1 MTLSLDKSSWRRV
14 ALGDIAASSKEK
26 VDPGSGVVDRYVA
39 GEHMD
44 TDDLKIHRWGQVG
57 DGYLGPAFHRRF
69 HPGQV
74 LYGSRRAYLR
84 KVAVADFSGITA
96 NTTFVVEARGSG
108 QLLQSFLPF
117 VMKSDAF
124 HAFAV
129 RESKG
134 SVNPY
139 LNWSDIARYDF
150 DLPPLREQR
159 RLAELL
165 WSVER
170 DRRAANRVVSTV
182 GRVVEEVTDAL
193 LADPVFPERRISEV
207 LETCQYG
214 LSVRAAEN
222 GTYPML
228 RMTNLDAGYVV
239 GRDLKYCELGGAE
252 LAAYRVAKGDV
263 LFNRTNSFE
272 HVGRSGLFELD
283 GDFVFAS
290 YLVRLRP
297 DPSVLDSRF
306 LNYFINS
313 RLGQKRIRMHISKGV
328 QQANISAS
336 KLKLVNLPLPSLAEQ
351 RKIVDRIETLS
362 DQRDAAVKHVS
373 AAGALYATLSRAIFG
388 DEK

>member
-1 MTLSLDKSSWRRV
+1 MTLSLDKSSWGRV
-14 ALGDIAASSKEK
+14 ALGDVAAPSREK

-96 NTTFVVEARGSG
+96 NTTFVVETRDSG

-150 DLPPLREQR
+150 ELPPLDEQG

-170 DRRAANRVVSTV
+170 DRRAATRVVSTV
-182 GRVVEEVTDAL
+182 GRVAEEVVDAL
-193 LADPVFPERRISEV
+193 LAEPVFPQRRISEV
-207 LETCQYG
+207 LGICQYG

-228 RMTNLDAGYVV
+228 RMTNLDAGVVV
-239 GRDLKYCELGGAE
+239 GRDLKYCELGDAE

-272 HVGRSGLFELD
+272 HVGRSGLFGLD

-336 KLKLVNLPLPSLAEQ
+336 KLKLVTLPLPNLAEQ

-362 DQRDAAVKHVS
+362 EQRDAAVRHVS

-388 DEK
+388 GER